1 MSVGKT
7 LSRLRP
13 FCHSC
18 EGRSGSKQ
26 CEQRE
31 PYSNIVHVSG
41 IVNFI
46 DPIRFAALRSP
57 AYAGM
62 TKKKAGVTK
71 NVVMPAQAGIHC
83 PAGTKERLSATHWIP
98 AFAGMT
104 VRVWWAGEENENFVI
119 PPTGDREKAQ
129 RKNPK
134 KLGNQKNT
142 CIHITKKGII
152 SV

>member
-1 MSVGKT
+1 MTK
-7 LSRLRP
+7 
-13 FCHSC
+13 
-18 EGRSGSKQ
+18 
-26 CEQRE
+26 
-31 PYSNIVHVSG
+31 N
-41 IVNFI
+41 
-46 DPIRFAALRSP
+46 

-62 TKKKAGVTK
+62 TKNAYAGMTGKAG
-71 NVVMPAQAGIHC
+71 C

-129 RKNPK
+129 RKNAK